1 MRIERIWKALL
12 LIVLLAS
19 EIIIGNEIRYWSE
32 FSSNFAIMLS
42 FFFYMVMI
50 MFDVGLLWN
59 FFIRKAFGVEF

>member
-59 FFIRKAFGVEF
+59 FFSGRQGSK